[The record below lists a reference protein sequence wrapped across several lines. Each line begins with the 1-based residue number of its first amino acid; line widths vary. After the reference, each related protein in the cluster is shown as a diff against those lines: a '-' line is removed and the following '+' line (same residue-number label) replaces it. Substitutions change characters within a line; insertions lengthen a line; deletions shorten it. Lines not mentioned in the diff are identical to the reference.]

1 MVVIANL
8 STRLSFLTGAPSL
21 AVPDFPVNEAWSY
34 LLDGFPADH
43 RGNSHETYAQGIFRR
58 LPAHTPHRPAL
69 PSSGAAGIDQRHH
82 GQP

>member
-1 MVVIANL
+1 MIATL

-21 AVPDFPVNEAWSY
+21 AVPVFPAHEARPY

-69 PSSGAAGIDQRHH
+69 PPSGVAGVDHRHH